1 MSDNVEVYVSSKTLR
16 GINRQTILAGTQFK
30 ADEMVED
37 TFKVLFAGGSIVL
50 STVGILPNNPTRNP
64 GYTEAPVGSK
74 AKTQEQIAKDAADV
88 KEKEK
93 QAIRD
98 ELAEMGFNYPPDT
111 ELGILASKLSEVKQA
126 KTEEIEADK
135 LDDGPKTLAGS
146 VWNMNPYDLK
156 LVPFPQMLAAYK
168 SKCLQYGKTVELFDN
183 RDLLIAKMSSEY
195 VAP

>member
-50 STVGILPNNPTRNP
+50 SSVGISPNNPTRNP
-64 GYTEAPVGSK
+64 GYTEVPVGSK
-74 AKTQEQIAKDAADV
+74 AKTQEQIAKDAADI

-93 QAIRD
+93 QAMRD

-111 ELGILASKLSEVKQA
+111 ELSILAGKLSEAKQDKA
-126 KTEEIEADK
+126 IQIEADK
-135 LDDGPKTLAGS
+135 LDDSPKTLPGS
-146 VWNMNPYDLK
+146 VWNMNPEDLK

-168 SKCLQYGKTVELFDN
+168 SKCLQYDKDVELFDD
-183 RDLLIAKMSSEY
+183 RDLLITKMSSEY